1 MGTKAYMTLIG
12 CDAKSETLQLLNRVD
27 LRNGRPAGWA
37 AQHQYDCK
45 QRDALTKAEEAL
57 RKAEDD
63 VRKAQDSRPGLSQQR
78 RLTLAKL
85 AVDKAT
91 ARVHAEQ
98 ELLEIKKIKDRER
111 DEIKKE
117 KEERLAQQRL
127 AQEQRAAAAL

>member
-12 CDAKSETLQLLNRVD
+12 CDNRNQTLELLNRVD
-27 LRNGRPAGWA
+27 LRNTRPAGWA

-111 DEIKKE
+111 
-117 KEERLAQQRL
+117 EELRKVRDR
-127 AQEQRAAAAL
+127 ER